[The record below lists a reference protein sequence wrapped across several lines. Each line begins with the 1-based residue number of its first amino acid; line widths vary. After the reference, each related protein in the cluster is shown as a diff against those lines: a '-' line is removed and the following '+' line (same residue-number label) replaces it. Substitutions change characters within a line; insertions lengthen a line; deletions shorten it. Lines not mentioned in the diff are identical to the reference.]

1 MIHEV
6 DDVLRALIRAEVLEG
21 RQIAV
26 VFDAPTREWAAK
38 VNAPMVNLYLYDIRE
53 DMRRRERGLH
63 NEYDERG
70 AIVARRRPPR
80 FFKLSYLI
88 TAWTKRPEDEHR
100 LLSSL
105 LACLLRYEALP
116 PERLA
121 GSLAE
126 VGAAVPMSIALPP
139 PEDRSFADVW
149 SALGG
154 ELKPSLDLV
163 ISVPVTASP
172 VYEAGPPVGD
182 EGLRAEFGDVPVRRP
197 GRVRAWARR
206 RRSRAGRVCRC
217 TGRVPADRP
226 GSLPP
231 HPRAGR
237 VDGRCPC
244 GSRSGGG
251 GRWRRPAR
259 PRRLRDGTHERA
271 GCLRE
276 RGAHDVAGCRR
287 PGPLP
292 PARPGGGRGAAHPA
306 CGGAEAE
313 HRSGPGRRLPGAVS
327 DG

>member
-6 DDVLRALIRAEVLEG
+6 DDVLRSLIRAEVLG
-21 RQIAV
+21 GGQITV

-70 AIVARRRPPR
+70 AVVARRRPPR
-80 FFKLSYLI
+80 YFKLSYLI

-105 LACLLRYEALP
+105 LACLLAYEALP

-126 VGAAVPMSIALPP
+126 IGAAVPMSIALPP

-163 ISVPVTASP
+163 VSVPVTASP
-172 VYEAGPPVGD
+172 TYPAGPPVGD
-182 EGLRAEFGDVPVRRP
+182 EGLHARFGDMPDVPEPVRAGLPVYGSRP
-197 GRVRAWARR
+197 GRPVREVPAASAARR
-206 RRSRAGRVCRC
+206 GLGLRITEKRA
-217 TGRVPADRP
+217 
-226 GSLPP
+226 
-231 HPRAGR
+231 AGETAAAA
-237 VDGRCPC
+237 V
-244 GSRSGGG
+244 
-251 GRWRRPAR
+251 
-259 PRRLRDGTHERA
+259 E
-271 GCLRE
+271 E
-276 RGAHDVAGCRR
+276 
-287 PGPLP
+287 GPT
-292 PARPGGGRGAAHPA
+292 A
-306 CGGAEAE
+306 
-313 HRSGPGRRLPGAVS
+313 
-327 DG
+327 

>member
-182 EGLRAEFGDVPVRRP
+182 EGLRAEFGDMPGPGLGEGAGVGTGAGATEAQPGRPGLPVYGSRP
-197 GRVRAWARR
+197 GRPVREPAARGG
-206 RRSRAGRVCRC
+206 AGGER
-217 TGRVPADRP
+217 
-226 GSLPP
+226 
-231 HPRAGR
+231 
-237 VDGRCPC
+237 
-244 GSRSGGG
+244 G
-251 GRWRRPAR
+251 GR
-259 PRRLRDGTHERA
+259 
-271 GCLRE
+271 
-276 RGAHDVAGCRR
+276 
-287 PGPLP
+287 
-292 PARPGGGRGAAHPA
+292 
-306 CGGAEAE
+306 
-313 HRSGPGRRLPGAVS
+313 AVS
-327 DG
+327 LRITERRGTPPEEGDA

>member
-105 LACLLRYEALP
+105 LGCLLRYEALP
-116 PERLA
+116 PERLT

-182 EGLRAEFGDVPVRRP
+182 EGLRAQFGDVPALGEGETEAQPGRPGLPVYGSRP
-197 GRVRAWARR
+197 GRPDRDPA
-206 RRSRAGRVCRC
+206 
-217 TGRVPADRP
+217 RVP
-226 GSLPP
+226 
-231 HPRAGR
+231 
-237 VDGRCPC
+237 
-244 GSRSGGG
+244 GG
-251 GRWRRPAR
+251 
-259 PRRLRDGTHERA
+259 
-271 GCLRE
+271 E
-276 RGAHDVAGCRR
+276 RGR
-287 PGPLP
+287 
-292 PARPGGGRGAAHPA
+292 
-306 CGGAEAE
+306 
-313 HRSGPGRRLPGAVS
+313 AVS
-327 DG
+327 LRITERRGTPPEEEEGDV

>member
-21 RQIAV
+21 GQIAV

-70 AIVARRRPPR
+70 TIIARRRPPR

-105 LACLLRYEALP
+105 LGCLLRYEALP
-116 PERLA
+116 PERLT
-121 GSLAE
+121 GTLAE
-126 VGAAVPMSIALPP
+126 IGASVPMSIALPP

-172 VYEAGPPVGD
+172 SYVVGPPVGD
-182 EGLRAEFGDVPVRRP
+182 EGLQARFGDVPEAAEPLSEPMPGRGGLPVYGGRP
-197 GRVRAWARR
+197 GRPGGQGGPGGTVPRTADPERR
-206 RRSRAGRVCRC
+206 RGLSLRITENRRAAVAEG
-217 TGRVPADRP
+217 TWGGDADRAV
-226 GSLPP
+226 G
-231 HPRAGR
+231 
-237 VDGRCPC
+237 VD
-244 GSRSGGG
+244 
-251 GRWRRPAR
+251 
-259 PRRLRDGTHERA
+259 
-271 GCLRE
+271 
-276 RGAHDVAGCRR
+276 RGADRAV
-287 PGPLP
+287 
-292 PARPGGGRGAAHPA
+292 GADRAK
-306 CGGAEAE
+306 AETE
-313 HRSGPGRRLPGAVS
+313 DSTE
-327 DG
+327 

>member
-6 DDVLRALIRAEVLEG
+6 DDVLRALIRAEVIEG
-21 RQIAV
+21 GQIAV

-53 DMRRRERGLH
+53 DVRRRERGLH

-70 AIVARRRPPR
+70 AVVARRRPPR
-80 FFKLSYLI
+80 YFKLSYLI

-105 LACLLRYEALP
+105 LACLLRHETLP

-126 VGAAVPMSIALPP
+126 IGAAVPMSIALPP

-172 VYEAGPPVGD
+172 SYTAGPPVGD
-182 EGLRAEFGDVPVRRP
+182 EGFQARFGDIHAPPPQPRQPMP
-197 GRVRAWARR
+197 GH
-206 RRSRAGRVCRC
+206 
-217 TGRVPADRP
+217 
-226 GSLPP
+226 GSLPVYGS
-231 HPRAGR
+231 HPGRPVREEPAAAGTA
-237 VDGRCPC
+237 G
-244 GSRSGGG
+244 
-251 GRWRRPAR
+251 
-259 PRRLRDGTHERA
+259 PRRSLSLRITENRVAPDGDTE
-271 GCLRE
+271 
-276 RGAHDVAGCRR
+276 DST
-287 PGPLP
+287 P
-292 PARPGGGRGAAHPA
+292 
-306 CGGAEAE
+306 
-313 HRSGPGRRLPGAVS
+313 
-327 DG
+327 

>member
-6 DDVLRALIRAEVLEG
+6 DDALRALLRAEVLEG
-21 RQIAV
+21 AQIAV

-38 VNAPMVNLYLYDIRE
+38 VNAPTVNLYLYDIRE

-70 AIVARRRPPR
+70 TVVARRRPPR

-116 PERLA
+116 PERLT
-121 GSLAE
+121 GTLQDIG
-126 VGAAVPMSIALPP
+126 VAVPMTTALPP

-172 VYEAGPPVGD
+172 TYAAGPPVGD
-182 EGLRAEFGDVPVRRP
+182 EGMRVHFGDRARKERPRRPTAPMPGRGALPLYGAAVDRRGDSADEGDGAGEDVREGSGESAGAGEAVRRP
-197 GRVRAWARR
+197 GL
-206 RRSRAGRVCRC
+206 
-217 TGRVPADRP
+217 
-226 GSLPP
+226 SL
-231 HPRAGR
+231 RI
-237 VDGRCPC
+237 
-244 GSRSGGG
+244 
-251 GRWRRPAR
+251 
-259 PRRLRDGTHERA
+259 TEN
-271 GCLRE
+271 
-276 RGAHDVAGCRR
+276 RGDA
-287 PGPLP
+287 
-292 PARPGGGRGAAHPA
+292 
-306 CGGAEAE
+306 
-313 HRSGPGRRLPGAVS
+313 
-327 DG
+327 

>member
-21 RQIAV
+21 GQVAV

-70 AIVARRRPPR
+70 VVVARRRPPR
-80 FFKLSYLI
+80 YFKLSYLI

-116 PERLA
+116 PARLT
-121 GSLAE
+121 GTLAE
-126 VGAAVPMSIALPP
+126 IGTAVPMSIALPP

-163 ISVPVTASP
+163 VSVPVTASP
-172 VYEAGPPVGD
+172 RYVVGPPVGE
-182 EGLRAEFGDVPVRRP
+182 EGIDVRIGEV
-197 GRVRAWARR
+197 GR
-206 RRSRAGRVCRC
+206 
-217 TGRVPADRP
+217 
-226 GSLPP
+226 
-231 HPRAGR
+231 
-237 VDGRCPC
+237 
-244 GSRSGGG
+244 
-251 GRWRRPAR
+251 
-259 PRRLRDGTHERA
+259 
-271 GCLRE
+271 
-276 RGAHDVAGCRR
+276 
-287 PGPLP
+287 
-292 PARPGGGRGAAHPA
+292 
-306 CGGAEAE
+306 
-313 HRSGPGRRLPGAVS
+313 
-327 DG
+327 

>member
-6 DDVLRALIRAEVLEG
+6 DDVLRSLIRAEVLEG

-80 FFKLSYLI
+80 YFKLSYLI

-121 GSLAE
+121 GTLAA

-182 EGLRAEFGDVPVRRP
+182 EGLRAEFGDMPASVPGESAGAGVGVTEPQPGRPGLPVYGSRP
-197 GRVRAWARR
+197 GRPARVPSAAAPGGERGRAVSLRITERR
-206 RRSRAGRVCRC
+206 GTAPGDASGGAGWRRTSAADEGGKASKAGGAGGAGSAGKAGRAHE
-217 TGRVPADRP
+217 TDEADE
-226 GSLPP
+226 G
-231 HPRAGR
+231 
-237 VDGRCPC
+237 
-244 GSRSGGG
+244 
-251 GRWRRPAR
+251 
-259 PRRLRDGTHERA
+259 RDG
-271 GCLRE
+271 
-276 RGAHDVAGCRR
+276 
-287 PGPLP
+287 
-292 PARPGGGRGAAHPA
+292 
-306 CGGAEAE
+306 
-313 HRSGPGRRLPGAVS
+313 
-327 DG
+327 

>member
-21 RQIAV
+21 GQIAV

-63 NEYDERG
+63 NDYDERG
-70 AIVARRRPPR
+70 TIIARRRPPR

-105 LACLLRYEALP
+105 LGCLLRYEALP

-121 GSLAE
+121 GTLAE
-126 VGAAVPMSIALPP
+126 IGAPVPMSIALPP

-172 VYEAGPPVGD
+172 SYVVGPPVGD
-182 EGLRAEFGDVPVRRP
+182 EGLQTRFGDVPEPAEPVSEPMPGRGGLPVYGGRP
-197 GRVRAWARR
+197 GRPGGNATTRVPDTERR
-206 RRSRAGRVCRC
+206 RGLSLRIVETRKARTGAGDARAR
-217 TGRVPADRP
+217 T
-226 GSLPP
+226 
-231 HPRAGR
+231 
-237 VDGRCPC
+237 
-244 GSRSGGG
+244 
-251 GRWRRPAR
+251 
-259 PRRLRDGTHERA
+259 
-271 GCLRE
+271 
-276 RGAHDVAGCRR
+276 
-287 PGPLP
+287 
-292 PARPGGGRGAAHPA
+292 
-306 CGGAEAE
+306 AESAKTAE
-313 HRSGPGRRLPGAVS
+313 SAVTAVTAVTAETAVTTATTATS
-327 DG
+327 ETAETAETAETRTEDSAE

>member
-21 RQIAV
+21 GPIAV

-38 VNAPMVNLYLYDIRE
+38 VNSPMVNLYLYDIRE

-80 FFKLSYLI
+80 YFKLSYLI

-126 VGAAVPMSIALPP
+126 IGAAVPMSIALPP

-163 ISVPVTASP
+163 ISVPVTSSP

-182 EGLRAEFGDVPVRRP
+182 EGLRARFGDVPARGADSGAGAGQPVYGSRP
-197 GRVRAWARR
+197 GRPRR
-206 RRSRAGRVCRC
+206 E
-217 TGRVPADRP
+217 PAP
-226 GSLPP
+226 
-231 HPRAGR
+231 
-237 VDGRCPC
+237 
-244 GSRSGGG
+244 
-251 GRWRRPAR
+251 RRPSDAVR
-259 PRRLRDGTHERA
+259 ITETRGTTPE
-271 GCLRE
+271 
-276 RGAHDVAGCRR
+276 DV
-287 PGPLP
+287 
-292 PARPGGGRGAAHPA
+292 
-306 CGGAEAE
+306 
-313 HRSGPGRRLPGAVS
+313 
-327 DG
+327 

>member
-80 FFKLSYLI
+80 YFKLSYLI

-116 PERLA
+116 PALLA
-121 GSLAE
+121 GTLAE

-182 EGLRAEFGDVPVRRP
+182 EGLRAEFGDVPVPGEVGTEAQPGRGALPVYGSRP
-197 GRVRAWARR
+197 GRPAREGAAGPGSGEPRA
-206 RRSRAGRVCRC
+206 RAVSLRITETRGTRGETRG
-217 TGRVPADRP
+217 TPEERP
-226 GSLPP
+226 GTPE
-231 HPRAGR
+231 
-237 VDGRCPC
+237 DGR
-244 GSRSGGG
+244 GTAEERRGTKTRGGG
-251 GRWRRPAR
+251 
-259 PRRLRDGTHERA
+259 
-271 GCLRE
+271 
-276 RGAHDVAGCRR
+276 
-287 PGPLP
+287 
-292 PARPGGGRGAAHPA
+292 
-306 CGGAEAE
+306 
-313 HRSGPGRRLPGAVS
+313 SPGREA
-327 DG
+327 